1 MQNSKLGYLLKELNN
16 TQRTELLSALGMSQS
31 TFYERRNNPG
41 RFTLDEAIILA
52 NFLERL
58 HGRPLDVYRLY
69 SEPMEVLDKSEAA

>member
-1 MQNSKLGYLLKELNN
+1 MKNSKLSYLLKELNN
-16 TQRTELLSALGMSQS
+16 EQRGKLIEALGMSQS

-41 RFTLDEAIILA
+41 KFTLDDALIISKY
-52 NFLERL
+52 LERL

>member
-16 TQRTELLSALGMSQS
+16 AQRTELLSALGMSQS